1 MPCLR
6 PGPVYRGWLG
16 LVPVLVL
23 VVNIMLCGTP
33 AARAADRAAWMKDAR
48 WGVMTHYLADWI
60 AAAEGQG
67 RGRTLSVAEWN
78 DLIDHFDVDGLASQL
93 DAAGAGYHILTIGQ
107 NSGFYLA
114 PNPTYDRLT
123 GIEPSHCARRDLVS
137 DLAAAMEK
145 RGIKRIV
152 YLPAGAPAG
161 DRRAREALQWQ
172 NGPYRNREF
181 QLKWEAV
188 IRDWSGRWGTKVAG
202 WWFDGCYW
210 PNTMYR
216 TSDPPNFASFAAAA
230 RAGNPN
236 GVLAFNPGVV
246 DRSLSVDPEE
256 DYTAGEINEP
266 ERLMIRRAVDGK
278 VDGAQVHV
286 LTYLGT
292 TWGKGAPRFS
302 EAQLTGYCRAI
313 ARSGGVVTWDVPIE
327 TSGRIAPAFLDQL
340 RVVGQTLGRQE
351 RPAAK

>member
-1 MPCLR
+1 MTGR
-6 PGPVYRGWLG
+6 SWLG
-16 LVPVLVL
+16 LICVVLVA
-23 VVNIMLCGTP
+23 LCGAP
-33 AARAADRAAWMKDAR
+33 PARAADRAGWMKEAR

-60 AAAEGQG
+60 AATEG

-78 DLIDHFDVDGLASQL
+78 DLVDHFDVEGLADQL
-93 DAAGAGYHILTIGQ
+93 HAAGAGYHIFTIGQ
-107 NSGFYLA
+107 NSGFYLG

-137 DLAAAMEK
+137 DLAGALER
-145 RGIKRIV
+145 RGIRLIV

-161 DRRAREALQWQ
+161 DRTAREALQWQ

-181 QLKWEAV
+181 QVKWEAV
-188 IRDWSGRWGTKVAG
+188 IRDWSLRWGPKAAG

-216 TSDPPNFASFAAAA
+216 NREPPNFASFAAAA
-230 RAGNPN
+230 RAGNSDS
-236 GVLAFNPGVV
+236 VLAFNPGVV

-256 DYTAGEINEP
+256 DYTAGEINDP

-286 LTYLGT
+286 LSYLGT
-292 TWGKGAPRFS
+292 TWGKGLPRFS
-302 EAQLTGYCRAI
+302 EEQLTGFCRNV
-313 ARSGGVVTWDVPIE
+313 ARAGGVVTWDVPIE
-327 TSGRIAPAFLDQL
+327 RGGRIAPVFLDPL
-340 RVVGQTLGRQE
+340 RVVGKTLGRQE
-351 RPAAK
+351 TPAVKERGRVQR